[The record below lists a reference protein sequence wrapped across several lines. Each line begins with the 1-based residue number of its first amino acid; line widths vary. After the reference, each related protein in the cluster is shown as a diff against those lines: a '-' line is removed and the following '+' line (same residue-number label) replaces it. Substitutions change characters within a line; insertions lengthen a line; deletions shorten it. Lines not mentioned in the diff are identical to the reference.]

1 LKATDGIQM
10 NCESFTYYVLLGVP
24 AVGVQRFGFDR
35 DGCGYDEYLKRM
47 ARSRDTGLIVK
58 VDWRQTGFEGTS
70 SLDPRKCSLPSNV
83 VAGKFDPKSRQVA
96 KTLNLV
102 VEREIITE
110 KKRPK

>member
-1 LKATDGIQM
+1 M

-58 VDWRQTGFEGTS
+58 VDWRQTGFDLGS
-70 SLDPRKCSLPSNV
+70 GSDVRKCSVPTDV
-83 VAGKFDPKSRQVA
+83 VLGKLEPKSPQFA
-96 KTLNLV
+96 KATSHLM
-102 VEREIITE
+102 EREIVTE
-110 KKRPK
+110 KKRQK